1 MPRSAMGKL
10 LTRGWFQA
18 ALCVSVIGAISFAEP
33 AFSTLFFSGAEKVNF
48 DSVAYTYPPSPF
60 KVKQAKKLG
69 IPVKTNTELSIP
81 LTGYLAKPVGEG
93 PFPAV
98 ILLHAC
104 AGVTESSKV
113 WSDRLVAW
121 GYVALTVDSLT
132 PRGEKYICGRED
144 LVSPWIRTL
153 DAYGAKRYLSSHPFV
168 DSSRI
173 AAMGM
178 SLGGNVVLQV
188 IKESTSKNLAVD
200 PFRAAVALYPYCK
213 KPEAINTPTLIL
225 IGAADQWASADECVQ
240 FLERI
245 PPPHEITLKVFPGAH
260 HVFDQPGMD
269 MVELGKINRY
279 HPEAAELAIE
289 MIREHFDERL

>member
-1 MPRSAMGKL
+1 MGNL

-18 ALCVSVIGAISFAEP
+18 VLCASVIGAISFAET
-33 AFSTLFFSGAEKVNF
+33 AFSAPVFSGAEKVDF

-69 IPVKTNTELSIP
+69 IPVKTNTEPSIP
-81 LTGYLAKPVGEG
+81 LSGYLAKPVGEG

-104 AGVTESSKV
+104 AGVTESSEV

-121 GYVALTVDSLT
+121 SYVVLTVDSLT
-132 PRGEKYICGRED
+132 PRGVKYICGREAA
-144 LVSPWIRTL
+144 VPAWIRTL
-153 DAYGAKRYLSSHPFV
+153 DAYGAKHYLSSRPFV

-178 SLGGNVVLQV
+178 SLGGNVILQV
-188 IKESTSKNLAVD
+188 IKKSTSEKLAME
-200 PFRAAVALYPYCK
+200 PFRVAVALYPNCQ
-213 KPEAINTPTLIL
+213 KPESINAPTLIL
-225 IGAADQWASADECVQ
+225 IGSADQWHSADECVG
-240 FLERI
+240 FLEKL
-245 PPPHEITLKVFPGAH
+245 PQPNQLTLKVFPGAH
-260 HVFDQPGMD
+260 HVFDHPGMD

-279 HPEAAELAIE
+279 HPEAAKQAFEL
-289 MIREHFDERL
+289 IREHLVEWL

>member
-1 MPRSAMGKL
+1 MGNL
-10 LTRGWFQA
+10 LSREWCH
-18 ALCVSVIGAISFAEP
+18 ALFFTCMVGVITFAEA
-33 AFSTLFFSGAEKVNF
+33 AFSAPVFSGAEKVDF

-69 IPVKTNTELSIP
+69 IPVKTNTEPSIP
-81 LTGYLAKPVGEG
+81 LTGYIAKPVGEG

-104 AGVTESSKV
+104 AGVTESSEV

-121 GYVALTVDSLT
+121 GYVVLTVDSIT
-132 PRGEKYICGRED
+132 PRGEKYICGREAA
-144 LVSPWIRTL
+144 VPAWIRTL
-153 DAYGAKRYLSSHPFV
+153 DAYGAKHYLSSRSFV

-178 SLGGNVVLQV
+178 SLGGNVILQV
-188 IKESTSKNLAVD
+188 IKKSTSEKLAME
-200 PFRAAVALYPYCK
+200 PFRVAVALYPNCQ
-213 KPEAINTPTLIL
+213 KPESINVPTMIL
-225 IGAADQWASADECVQ
+225 IGSADQWHSADACVK
-240 FLERI
+240 FLERL
-245 PPPHEITLKVFPGAH
+245 PPPHQLTLKVFPGAH
-260 HVFDQPGMD
+260 HVFDHPGMD

-279 HPEAAELAIE
+279 HPEAAELAFE

>member
-1 MPRSAMGKL
+1 MGKL
-10 LTRGWFQA
+10 LTRGWLHAVFCA
-18 ALCVSVIGAISFAEP
+18 SVVGAISFTET
-33 AFSTLFFSGAEKVNF
+33 AFSAPVFSGAEKVDF
-48 DSVAYTYPPSPF
+48 DSVPYTYPPSPF

-69 IPVKTNTELSIP
+69 ISVKTNTEPSIP
-81 LTGYLAKPVGEG
+81 LTGYLVKPVGEG

-98 ILLHAC
+98 ILLHSC
-104 AGVTESSKV
+104 AGITELYAL

-121 GYVALTVDSLT
+121 GYVVLIVDSFT
-132 PRGEKYICGRED
+132 PRGEKYICGREE

-188 IKESTSKNLAVD
+188 IRISTSKNLAVD
-200 PFRAAVALYPYCK
+200 SFRAAVALYPNCQ
-213 KPEAINTPTLIL
+213 KPESINVPTLIL
-225 IGAADQWASADECVQ
+225 IGSADQMHSADACVR
-240 FLERI
+240 FLEKI

-269 MVELGKINRY
+269 MVEVGKINRY

>member
-1 MPRSAMGKL
+1 MGKL

-18 ALCVSVIGAISFAEP
+18 VLCASVIGAISFAET
-33 AFSTLFFSGAEKVNF
+33 AFSTPVFSGAEKVYF

-69 IPVKTNTELSIP
+69 IPVKTNTEPSIP

-121 GYVALTVDSLT
+121 GYVVLAVDSLT
-132 PRGEKYICGRED
+132 PRGEKYICGREAT
-144 LVSPWIRTL
+144 VSAWIRTL
-153 DAYGAKRYLSSHPFV
+153 DAYGAKRYLSSRSFV

-178 SLGGNVVLQV
+178 SLGGNVILQV
-188 IKESTSKNLAVD
+188 IKKSTSEKLVMK
-200 PFRAAVALYPYCK
+200 PFRVAVALYPNCQK
-213 KPEAINTPTLIL
+213 TEAINTPTLIL
-225 IGAADQWASADECVQ
+225 IGGADQWHSADTCVG
-240 FLERI
+240 FLERL
-245 PPPHEITLKVFPGAH
+245 PPPHQLTLKVFAGAH
-260 HVFDQPGMD
+260 HVFDHPGMD

-279 HPEAAELAIE
+279 HPEAAEQAFE
-289 MIREHFDERL
+289 MILEHLVEWL